1 VLEAGAERYPQSRES
16 GQVPAIRQQCGDG
29 GPECVDASR
38 WDCTLELLE
47 GTNRQRRSSWPAHD
61 ARPRQHGRRGDRRCA
76 GRRTLRDRRG
86 YLAAFERMHDMDD
99 RQKETYGWSS
109 VRRS

>member
-1 VLEAGAERYPQSRES
+1 MRRAGTAHWNLLRELTANAVRL
-16 GQVPAIRQQCGDG
+16 GLRMVRGLANTDGAAI
-29 GPECVDASR
+29 VA
-38 WDCTLELLE
+38 
-47 GTNRQRRSSWPAHD
+47 
-61 ARPRQHGRRGDRRCA
+61 A

-86 YLAAFERMHDMDD
+86 SLAAFERMHDMDD

>member
-1 VLEAGAERYPQSRES
+1 MRRAGTAHWNLLRELTANAVRL
-16 GQVPAIRQQCGDG
+16 GLRMVRGLANTDGAAI
-29 GPECVDASR
+29 VA
-38 WDCTLELLE
+38 
-47 GTNRQRRSSWPAHD
+47 
-61 ARPRQHGRRGDRRCA
+61 AR

-86 YLAAFERMHDMDD
+86 SLAAFERMHDMDG